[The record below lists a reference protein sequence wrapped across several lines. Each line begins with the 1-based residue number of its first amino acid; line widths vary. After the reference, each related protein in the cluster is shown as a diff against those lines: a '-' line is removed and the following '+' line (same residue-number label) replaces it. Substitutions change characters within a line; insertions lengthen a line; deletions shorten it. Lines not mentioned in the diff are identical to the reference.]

1 MSSSAKPG
9 RRAFVKWGLASAG
22 VPLVSDALGT
32 LADGKA
38 EPLDNGERGG
48 STVSV
53 GSGIPMYYKE
63 IGWARHGLTANRL
76 SIARQS

>member
-32 LADGKA
+32 LADGKGK
-38 EPLDNGERGG
+38 PVDNNERGG
-48 STVSV
+48 
-53 GSGIPMYYKE
+53 INC
-63 IGWARHGLTANRL
+63 LCRL
-76 SIARQS
+76 GN